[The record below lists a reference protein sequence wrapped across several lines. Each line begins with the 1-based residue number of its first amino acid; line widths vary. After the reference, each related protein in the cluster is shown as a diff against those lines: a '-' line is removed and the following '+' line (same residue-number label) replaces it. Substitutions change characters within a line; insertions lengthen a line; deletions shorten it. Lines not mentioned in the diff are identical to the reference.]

1 MIRKHPLA
9 LAMNMALATAT
20 LAVSTHTVAAEPT
33 ATAATSA
40 SSTAAIEVMQVSGK
54 KVAYANNVAD
64 EAAKLSKA
72 PIGNVMDLVNAL
84 PGVHVGQGD
93 AYGSDDYTTVVN
105 MRGFVID
112 RADQQI
118 GITIDGIP
126 NGGSA
131 YAGGSKA
138 NRYLDSETTSMVEV
152 GQGAADIG
160 SASLDALGGTLNFVS
175 ATPLAE
181 QQAQYSHS
189 QGSFN
194 ARRDF
199 VRFDTGQMFGN
210 TTAYAT
216 LSNSFN
222 NRWIGTGSNGYAD
235 RLHGEVKT
243 VTELDNVKV
252 TARLSYD
259 DTEEDNYQPVSLAQF
274 HNTPE
279 WDGLTWN
286 WTGNPDID
294 QNYAETWST
303 LRENT
308 LLYVKTEWAISD
320 AMDLTVTPYI
330 HLQKGRGDWL
340 PPYMHYPVD
349 ASGNLVTKGNVKTTR
364 YTYVDA
370 QGRPILDPK
379 ASTAGGKRVAS
390 YRHTHY
396 DKDRSGLMSELRL
409 SLGEHQLRG
418 GVWVEDQ
425 QRQQTRDWHK
435 VIDTAVSY
443 QFDSQ
448 AYWVQFDDDYSTS
461 VVKYYLQDQ
470 WTLGEAQLTL
480 GVQQYLVDVKRHD
493 LLNGRGKDQI
503 DSDSSLLP
511 SAGIVY
517 PLSSSVEVFAGYSR
531 NFKAKTDKLLETKTA
546 AELGSLD
553 PETADNLDVGLRYSG
568 SDVSASLTLYRA
580 QFDNRIAMLTYQTKP
595 DGTPNYDAV
604 GDGNFDN
611 IGGVDANGVEASA
624 EYRMT
629 DVFKL
634 TGALTLSRATYS
646 DDVAGVA
653 KDPSG
658 KTVKVWDYKSGQKV
672 AGSPTEMARL
682 GLVYDNDTYRAG
694 VSANYTGSYYGAAKH
709 TWVGTTEVWNRDE
722 LPASTLLDLYVGY
735 HKDVGSASLVKAL
748 DLNFVINNLTD
759 KAHLTGGS
767 EGAYLLGA
775 GRSASITAS
784 LSF

>member
-1 MIRKHPLA
+1 MRKHPLT
-9 LAMNMALATAT
+9 LAMALAFAAPGLTF
-20 LAVSTHTVAAEPT
+20 AAE
-33 ATAATSA
+33 TAAASSA
-40 SSTAAIEVMQVSGK
+40 TSTAAIEVMQVSGK

-64 EAAKLSKA
+64 DEAKLAKA

-138 NRYLDSETTSMVEV
+138 NRYLDSETTASVEV

-175 ATPLAE
+175 SAPLAE
-181 QQAQYSHS
+181 QQAQFSHS

-199 VRFDTGQMFGN
+199 IRFDSGQLFGN

-222 NRWIGTGSNGYAD
+222 NRWIGSGSNGFAD
-235 RLHGEVKT
+235 RLHSEVKT
-243 VTELDNVKV
+243 VTELDKVKI

-259 DTEEDNYQPVSLAQF
+259 DAEEDNYQPVSLAQF
-274 HNTPE
+274 HNTPQ
-279 WDGLTWN
+279 WDGLTWQ

-308 LLYVKTEWAISD
+308 LFYVKTEWSLSD
-320 AMDLTVTPYI
+320 AMELTVTPYY
-330 HLQKGRGDWL
+330 HKQQGRGDWL
-340 PPYMHYPVD
+340 PPYVHYPVD
-349 ASGNLVTKGNVKTTR
+349 AKGNVVTRGNVKTTR
-364 YTYVDA
+364 YYYVDA

-379 ASTAGGKRVAS
+379 AATTGGKRVAS

-396 DKDRSGLMSELRL
+396 DKDRSGLLSELRV
-409 SLGEHQLRG
+409 SLGDHQLRG
-418 GVWVEDQ
+418 GLWVESQ

-435 VIDTAVSY
+435 VIDTAISY
-443 QFDSQ
+443 QYESQ
-448 AYWVQFDDDYSTS
+448 PYWVQFDDDYSTD

-470 WTLGEAQLTL
+470 VSLGDAQLTFGL
-480 GVQQYLVDVKRHD
+480 QQYLVDVKRND
-493 LLNGRGKDQI
+493 LLNGRGKDKI

-517 PLSSSVEVFAGYSR
+517 PLSTSVEVFAGYSR

-553 PETADNLDVGLRYSG
+553 PETADNLDLGVRYSG
-568 SDVSASLTLYRA
+568 DDLNASVTLYRSK
-580 QFDNRIAMLTYQTKP
+580 FDNRIAMLTYQTNP

-611 IGGVDANGVEASA
+611 IGGVDGHGIEASA
-624 EYRMT
+624 EYRIN

-634 TGALTLSRATYS
+634 TSALTLSKATYS
-646 DDVAGVA
+646 ENVAGVA
-653 KDPSG
+653 TGPAG
-658 KTVKVWDYKSGQKV
+658 KPVKVVDYKADEEV
-672 AGSPTEMARL
+672 AGSPTKMARL
-682 GLVYDNDTYRAG
+682 GLVYDNDAYRAG
-694 VSANYTGSYYGAAKH
+694 LSANYTASYFGAAKH
-709 TWVGTTEVWNRDE
+709 TWQGTQEVWNRDE
-722 LPASTLLDLYVGY
+722 LPSATLWDLYVGY
-735 HKDVGSASLVKAL
+735 HKEVGGETLVKAL